1 MKVRREYVMKDL
13 EMKIKLLEK
22 ENEQLKQEK
31 EFWHN
36 EAIKQTAAHGETKM
50 RITKLINNHFEVSNE

>member
-1 MKVRREYVMKDL
+1 MKDL